1 MADSRL
7 DALARVLVDYSADV
21 QSGQL
26 VWINGGPAA
35 SPLLLALYRR
45 VLERGAHPFLTS
57 QPDEAE
63 PVFYR
68 HANAEQLTYISP
80 IHKAL
85 IEEIDAQINVMAQ
98 TNTKALSNVDP
109 SRQAMRA
116 GAAQELQS
124 RFMERAAKG
133 ELNWTL
139 TLFPTAAYA
148 QDAEMSLEEFAD
160 FVYGAGLLDQADPID
175 AWQVLSTR
183 QQRLIDWL
191 SDKADVHLT
200 GPDTDLKLSIQDR
213 VWINAD
219 GRKNFPDGEI
229 FTAPIEDSVE
239 GHISY
244 TFPAVYQGREVD
256 GVRLRFAGGR
266 VVDATAAKNEAFLH
280 QMLDADEGARRV
292 GEFAIGTNPG
302 IQRFSKNILFDEK
315 IGGTVHLAL
324 GKGYPD
330 TGSQND
336 SAIHW
341 DMICDLRQGG
351 SITVDGATFAR
362 NGEILI

>member
-1 MADSRL
+1 MSDVRI
-7 DALARVLVDYSADV
+7 DALARVLVDYSANV
-21 QSGQL
+21 QPGQL

-35 SPLLLALYRR
+35 SPLLLALYRH
-45 VLERGAHPFLTS
+45 VLERGAHPLLMS

-63 PVFYR
+63 AIFYR
-68 HANAEQLTYISP
+68 HASDEQLTYISP
-80 IHKAL
+80 VHERL
-85 IEEIDAQINVMAQ
+85 IEEIDAQISVLSQ

-109 SRQAMRA
+109 SQQAKRA

-124 RFMERAAKG
+124 RFMERAANG

-139 TLFPTAAYA
+139 TLFPTDAYA
-148 QDAEMSLEEFAD
+148 QDAEMSLGEFED
-160 FVYGAGLLDQADPID
+160 FVFDAGLLNEDNPIQA
-175 AWQVLSTR
+175 WKRLSENQR
-183 QQRLIDWL
+183 RLIDWL
-191 SDKADVHLT
+191 SDKSDVHLT

-213 VWINAD
+213 IWINAD
-219 GRKNFPDGEI
+219 GQRNFPDGEV

-239 GHISY
+239 GHIRYS
-244 TFPAVYQGREVD
+244 FPAVHQGREVE
-256 GVRLRFAGGR
+256 GVRLDFRAGR
-266 VVDATAAKNEAFLH
+266 VVDATAEKNEAFLH
-280 QMLDADEGARRV
+280 QMLDADDGARRV

-330 TGSQND
+330 TGSRND

-341 DMICDLRQGG
+341 DMICDLRAGG
-351 SITVDGATFAR
+351 AITVDGTTFAQD
-362 NGEILI
+362 GQIFI

>member
-1 MADSRL
+1 MSDSRI

-21 QSGQL
+21 QPGQL
-26 VWINGGPAA
+26 VWINGGSAA
-35 SPLLLALYRR
+35 TPLLLGLYQR
-45 VLERGAHPFLTS
+45 VIERGAHPFLTS
-57 QPDEAE
+57 QPDETE
-63 PVFYR
+63 PIFYR
-68 HANAEQLTYISP
+68 HANEDQLTYISP
-80 IHKAL
+80 VHRTL
-85 IEEIDAQINVMAQ
+85 VEQIDAQINILAQ

-124 RFMERAAKG
+124 RFMERAANG
-133 ELNWTL
+133 DLNWTL
-139 TLFPTAAYA
+139 TLFPTPAYA
-148 QDAEMSLEEFAD
+148 QDAEMSLGEFED
-160 FVYGAGLLDQADPID
+160 FVYVAGLLDQATPID
-175 AWQVLSTR
+175 AWKELSAN

-200 GPDTDLKLSIQDR
+200 GPDTDLTLSVKDR

-219 GRKNFPDGEI
+219 GQKNFPDGEI

-244 TFPAVYQGREVD
+244 TFPAIFQGREVE
-256 GVRLRFAGGR
+256 GVRLTFESGR
-266 VVDATAAKNEAFLH
+266 VVDATANKNEAFLH
-280 QMLDADEGARRV
+280 QMLEADAGARVV

-341 DMICDLRQGG
+341 DMICDLREGG
-351 SITVDGATFAR
+351 AVTVDGTTFAR
-362 NGEILI
+362 DGRILI